1 MYRASVQRQ
10 NEGYSEGVDGLK
22 YIYVAEIELAEG
34 IYAAKE
40 YLDAWLRQ
48 AVDELD
54 ESRIE
59 VSENEYNNV

>member
-1 MYRASVQRQ
+1 M
-10 NEGYSEGVDGLK
+10 K

-40 YLDAWLRQ
+40 YLDAWIRQ
-48 AVDELD
+48 AADGLG

-59 VSENEYNNV
+59 VSENE

>member
-1 MYRASVQRQ
+1 MPIT
-10 NEGYSEGVDGLK
+10 GLSARK
-22 YIYVAEIELAEG
+22 RRRGCVSCIGTAEIELNEG

-48 AVDELD
+48 AVDEMG

-59 VSENEYNNV
+59 VRENDRA

>member
-1 MYRASVQRQ
+1 MHSASVQRQ

-22 YIYVAEIELAEG
+22 YIYTAEIELAEG

-40 YLDAWLRQ
+40 YLDAWIRQ
-48 AVDELD
+48 AVDGLD

-59 VSENEYNNV
+59 VNENDR

>member
-1 MYRASVQRQ
+1 M
-10 NEGYSEGVDGLK
+10 K

-48 AVDELD
+48 AVDELSK
-54 ESRIE
+54 SRIE
-59 VSENEYNNV
+59 VSENDR